1 MPELLAL
8 GLMLQSKREELGDTH
23 PDTLKLAHRY
33 AVAMADHPERHD
45 DAIGLLE
52 CLSPSAPTTQRTGCS
67 R

>member
-1 MPELLAL
+1 
-8 GLMLQSKREELGDTH
+8 
-23 PDTLKLAHRY
+23 
-33 AVAMADHPERHD
+33 MADHPERHD